1 MGENTISVTLPNGEI
16 LTMSKDMP
24 LSKQNELFSLAVAQI
39 NPRAPEPDETM
50 DIPVPRLHPRVGFGA
65 PKESRDSITAKK
77 KHVATAIDVPI
88 EYGAGALAAT
98 GGALAGTALSGGNPL
113 VGAAAAVPAVGAAV
127 PAARKFIADPI
138 KKAMGI
144 TPSPF
149 GMREAANL
157 GMLSAGAQALGPI
170 AGMVGKGGARAGLFA
185 GPVGSTTVH
194 KTKQLAALY
203 KNAGIDAPSPSALLE
218 SKFLQGIIGLQEK
231 SMFAGG
237 TWYRR
242 AREIERSM
250 LERFNAVTSPSV
262 TAAEAGS
269 GIRRGFKR
277 IVHEFRTEA
286 KKAYNIAE
294 AYHPKGFTVPP
305 SAAERKLV
313 EFGYDGFDDMAN
325 VIADPALRK
334 TAQLIDAAHEAGTGV
349 PYPLIKDFRSML
361 RQKLRSR
368 EIPGSIAEGHVKQ
381 MLKMTGYDVENA
393 VKAIPGVGDEAWKAQ
408 KAANKWYSKEI
419 EEIKNYWGKLE
430 KKVDPEEFFH
440 SVFSDVK
447 SPIGNATKVRTMMER
462 LVPAERESF
471 RELTARRMMLAADNS
486 TFAGWS
492 GFAARYKQLSPAM
505 KNAVWGNSGHRQFL
519 DDLFELQ
526 QESIS
531 KFGVPRV
538 STSPLFTRGELMLPG
553 VGGAAAGGGAVALG
567 MNPLLGVLVA
577 AAYPV
582 GMSGSAKLLSSRKF
596 VQWLVEGSKLKP
608 NGLGAHLGR
617 LEGIIRTE
625 RDPGA
630 QSAMLQYIGSLA
642 NVGEMGF
649 MMKDKQKNP
658 LGAMS
663 GQGR

>member
-1 MGENTISVTLPNGEI
+1 MGENTITVKLSNGETLLI
-16 LTMSKDMP
+16 DKSMP
-24 LSKQNELFSLAVAQI
+24 LSKQNELFSIAISQMDPGDLT
-39 NPRAPEPDETM
+39 RDETM

-65 PKESRDSITAKK
+65 PKESRDSFTAKK
-77 KHVATAIDVPI
+77 KNVGHAIDIPI
-88 EYGAGALAAT
+88 EIAAGAAAAA
-98 GGALAGTALSGGNPL
+98 GGTALAGGNPL
-113 VGAAAAVPAVGAAV
+113 GAIPAVGAAV

-144 TPSPF
+144 KPSPF
-149 GMREAANL
+149 GWREAANL
-157 GMLSAGAQALGPI
+157 GAMSAVGQGAGPALGLL
-170 AGMVGKGGARAGLFA
+170 GKGTTRAAAFA
-185 GPVGSTTVH
+185 GRTTTHEV
-194 KTKQLAALY
+194 KRLGALY
-203 KNAGIDAPSPSALLE
+203 KNAGIDIPSPSALLQ

-262 TAAEAGS
+262 TAAEAGA
-269 GIRRGFKR
+269 GIQRGFKR

-286 KKAYNIAE
+286 KKAFNLAE
-294 AYHPKGFTVPP
+294 NYHPQGFSVSLPG
-305 SAAERKLV
+305 AEKELARL
-313 EFGYDGFDDMAN
+313 GYAGFDDMAN

-334 TAQLIDAAHEAGTGV
+334 TAQLIDAAHAAGTGV

-393 VKAIPGVGDEAWKAQ
+393 VKAIPGVGGEAWKAQ
-408 KAANKWYSKEI
+408 KAANKWYGKEI

-430 KKVDPEEFFH
+430 KKVDPEEFF
-440 SVFSDVK
+440 SAVFLDATSNV
-447 SPIGNATKVRTMMER
+447 GNATKVRKMMER

-486 TFAGWS
+486 TFTGWS
-492 GFAARYKQLSPAM
+492 GFAAKYKKLSPAM

-582 GMSGSAKLLSSRKF
+582 GMSSSAKLLSSRKF

-630 QSAMLQYIGSLA
+630 QSAMLQFVGSLA

-663 GQGR
+663 GQGRQ